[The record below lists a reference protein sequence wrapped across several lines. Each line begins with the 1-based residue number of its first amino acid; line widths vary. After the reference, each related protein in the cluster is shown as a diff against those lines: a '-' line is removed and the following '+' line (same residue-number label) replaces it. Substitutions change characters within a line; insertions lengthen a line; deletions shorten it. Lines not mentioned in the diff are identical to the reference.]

1 MQDSILNVN
10 TVYKMKVREKIYR
23 PIVNSIHLF
32 FSPFNSQCKKFKN
45 GNKRRDKCRNV
56 MMYGPVKF
64 LAGILAPETYSLF
77 HVM

>member
-32 FSPFNSQCKKFKN
+32 FSPFNSQCKKFKMAIK
-45 GNKRRDKCRNV
+45 GKMNV
-56 MMYGPVKF
+56 
-64 LAGILAPETYSLF
+64 GILYLLLF
-77 HVM
+77 HNSGSYDHGLGAEAITPT